1 MITLADNQI
10 HTFLDR
16 TADTMTPKTLDIS
29 MEDFQTRVMYE
40 GLDRVLSE
48 LRARRQAPVNI
59 VNVFKTRRRALQIL
73 WNPDDVTRDYWQL
86 SVNVFGVNLV
96 YFSI

>member
-1 MITLADNQI
+1 
-10 HTFLDR
+10 
-16 TADTMTPKTLDIS
+16 MTPTIDIAEYQTAFFENRLDH
-29 MEDFQTRVMYE
+29 
-40 GLDRVLSE
+40 VLSD
-48 LRARRQAPVNI
+48 LRKRRQKPVSI
-59 VNVFKTRRRALQIL
+59 VNVFKTRKRVVMLL